1 MAVTAYTGHVTPGGV
16 PGVHELA
23 RLVVTK
29 ASVGGSRDNNVYV
42 LRDRFTGDELLID
55 AAAEPSRVLALC
67 GEGPL
72 RYVVTTHR
80 HPDHWGALAEV
91 VAATGAVTVAHAAD
105 APAIPVPT
113 AQVAQDGDR
122 LHFGDV
128 TVELIH
134 LAGHTPGGLAVL
146 YDDPTGPPHLWTG
159 DSLFPGGVGKTRS
172 AADFTSLLDDVERRL
187 FDRLPDETWVYPGH
201 GDDTTIGA
209 ERPHLAEWRARG
221 W

>member
-1 MAVTAYTGHVTPGGV
+1 MTAYTGHVTPGSV

-29 ASVGGSRDNNVYV
+29 AAAGPLASNVYV
-42 LRDRFTGDELLID
+42 LRSRSGGDELLID
-55 AAAEPSRVLALC
+55 AAAEPERVLALC
-67 GEGPL
+67 GDGPL

-80 HPDHWGALAEV
+80 HADHWGALAAV
-91 VAATGAVTVAHAAD
+91 TAAVPGAVTVAHADD

-113 AQVAQDGDR
+113 ALAARDGDR
-122 LHFGDV
+122 LTFGDV

-172 AADFTSLLDDVERRL
+172 AADFASLLDDVETKL

-201 GDDTTIGA
+201 GDDTTLGA
-209 ERPHLAEWRARG
+209 ERPHLPAWRARG

>member
-1 MAVTAYTGHVTPGGV
+1 MSAYSGHVTPGGV
-16 PGVHELA
+16 PDVHELA

-29 ASVGGSRDNNVYV
+29 ASVGGTWDNNVYV
-42 LRDRFTGDELLID
+42 LRDRFSGDELLVD
-55 AAAEPSRVLALC
+55 AAAEPARVLALC

-91 VAATGAVTVAHAAD
+91 AAATGAVTVAHAAD

-113 AQVAQDGDR
+113 TLVAGDGDR
-122 LHFGDV
+122 LAFGSV

-159 DSLFPGGVGKTRS
+159 DSLFPGGLGRTRS
-172 AADFTSLLDDVERRL
+172 ADDFASLLDDVERKL
-187 FDRLPDETWVYPGH
+187 FARLPDETWVYPGH
-201 GDDTTIGA
+201 GDDTTLGA
-209 ERPHLAEWRARG
+209 ERPQLAAWRDRG

>member
-1 MAVTAYTGHVTPGGV
+1 MTAYTGHVTRGGV
-16 PGVHELA
+16 PAVHELA
-23 RLVVTK
+23 RVAVTK
-29 ASVGGSRDNNVYV
+29 AAVGPLSSNVYV
-42 LRDRFTGDELLID
+42 LRDRSGGDELLID
-55 AAAEPSRVLALC
+55 AAAEPSLVLGLC

-80 HPDHWGALAEV
+80 HPDHWGALSSV
-91 VAATGAVTVAHAAD
+91 TAAAPGAVTVAHAAD

-113 AQVAQDGDR
+113 ALVAHDGDLLR
-122 LHFGDV
+122 FGDV
-128 TVELIH
+128 SVELIH

-159 DSLFPGGVGKTRS
+159 DSLFPGGVGKTSS
-172 AADFTSLLDDVERRL
+172 AADFTSLLDDVEAKL

-201 GDDTTIGA
+201 GDDTTLGA
-209 ERPHLAEWRARG
+209 QRPHLREWRARG